1 MYRGITLTPVVSKLF
16 ESVLALFVYG
26 EVFKSDELQF
36 SFKQMSSCNHA
47 LFTSAESVKYFNKRE

>member
-1 MYRGITLTPVVSKLF
+1 MTPVVSKLF

-47 LFTSAESVKYFNKRE
+47 LFTSAESVKYFNKRD